1 MCDLHV
7 ASTCDVHVV
16 PTPHSPA
23 VYKNSQNK
31 HNLTLCTCTMYNLI
45 RYMIY
50 QDLYISMQKKSKW
63 INKRVNEKVRIQSII
78 IIICT
83 YIILSTYIGEILRS
97 ITISYSIYSE
107 EIHINCVVLGSCNN
121 QASSMGV

>member
-1 MCDLHV
+1 
-7 ASTCDVHVV
+7 
-16 PTPHSPA
+16 
-23 VYKNSQNK
+23 
-31 HNLTLCTCTMYNLI
+31 MYNLI

-50 QDLYISMQKKSKW
+50 QDLYISMQKKSKC

-97 ITISYSIYSE
+97 LTISYSIYSE
-107 EIHINCVVLGSCNN
+107 EIHINCVVFEMDSCNS